1 METGQEEVE
10 IERQENE
17 TQNDEENDVVL
28 VEKAYL
34 YLTDGSYP
42 EGATKNDKRSIR
54 RKAGRLNIRDGE
66 LYYKKRGGVEVSTCA
81 STMLNNLFCSVFCVG

>member
-1 METGQEEVE
+1 METGQAEVE
-10 IERQENE
+10 TERQENE

-42 EGATKNDKRSIR
+42 EGATKNDKRSIC

-66 LYYKKRGGVEVSTCA
+66 LYYKKRGGLLHKVCRSC
-81 STMLNNLFCSVFCVG
+81 CVAH